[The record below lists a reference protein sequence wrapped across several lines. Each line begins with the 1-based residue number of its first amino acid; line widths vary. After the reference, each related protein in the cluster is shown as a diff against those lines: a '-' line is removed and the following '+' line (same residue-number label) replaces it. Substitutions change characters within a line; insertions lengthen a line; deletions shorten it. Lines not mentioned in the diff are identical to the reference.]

1 MESITTGMNKLD
13 LNKDT
18 NYNYNLSLDISNTNV
33 DEIYKNDKTNK
44 WIKLINNNQTA
55 NYDEYHRKSSFKLVA
70 NIKLD
75 TEIHAKGKNKGRK
88 ARNTLI
94 MFEPTIDSV
103 EFNNDE
109 TEWIYILTINNRIV
123 KIGGTRTGL
132 KGRVGSYLCGHHI
145 KERGK
150 SGDCSNTN
158 AYIYNTFVF
167 YSKLNCDIKMYGLKL
182 PKTEVEIDILDKR
195 VKVIAQTYHAYE
207 TIYMTDYQEKYNM
220 VPVLC
225 DNCDPKYK

>member
-1 MESITTGMNKLD
+1 MTEQLTTIFSNISLD
-13 LNKDT
+13 DILSNDI
-18 NYNYNLSLDISNTNV
+18 SLDISKNV
-33 DEIYKNDKTNK
+33 NINDIYEKDATNK
-44 WIKLINNNQTA
+44 WIKLIQINKTA
-55 NYDEYHRKSSFKLVA
+55 DFNTYPKKDNFKLVA

-75 TEIHAKGKNKGRK
+75 NEIHNKGKNKGRK
-88 ARNTLI
+88 MRNTLI
-94 MFEPTIDSV
+94 LFEPTIELT
-103 EFNNDE
+103 EFNED
-109 TEWIYILTINNRIV
+109 TSEWIYILTINNRIV

-167 YSKLNCDIKMYGLKL
+167 YAKLNCDIKMYGLKL
-182 PKTEVEIDILDKR
+182 PKTEVEIEILNKK

-207 TIYMTDYQEKYNM
+207 TIYMIDYQDKYKM